1 MTGPARPATRAWC
14 SPTRP
19 GRRLSTTRSPGTPW
33 RTISPPPGTECGAN
47 PGSPQFDRP
56 RVVVVAD
63 PAMVVVR
70 RRRRRLI
77 RILLAVCAVL
87 VVVGVA
93 GASAGALLAH
103 RFESAVT
110 RANLLAPAAR
120 ADAPAEHAPVAGP
133 LNFLVVGSD
142 LRTDDPNEG
151 QRSDTII
158 IAHVPRALDRLDL
171 VSIPRDLWVDV
182 PPDPTV
188 RFGGDTTKIN
198 AAFEYGGGGAGGTRL
213 LSQTLTDVVG
223 VRFDGA
229 VVVDFSGL
237 TQAVD
242 LLGGVRM
249 CVDTRVVSI
258 HTHAVFEPGCRMMTG
273 AQALDYL
280 RQRYGLA
287 DGDFDRQ
294 QHQQEF
300 LKALLQQA
308 RTSGALANPVKL
320 DRLLESIGR
329 SLTVDTG
336 STSLIDLIFALSG
349 LGPDDLTGIRLP
361 FALDTVGDQSVV
373 RATAEADGL
382 YRALRADDLQGWAG
396 EHPQWVNKI

>member
-1 MTGPARPATRAWC
+1 VV
-14 SPTRP
+14 
-19 GRRLSTTRSPGTPW
+19 
-33 RTISPPPGTECGAN
+33 CG
-47 PGSPQFDRP
+47 
-56 RVVVVAD
+56 
-63 PAMVVVR
+63 
-70 RRRRRLI
+70 
-77 RILLAVCAVL
+77 VL
-87 VVVGVA
+87 VVVAGA

-103 RFESAVT
+103 RFEHAVT

-120 ADAPAEHAPVAGP
+120 AQAPAPHAPVAGP
-133 LNFLVVGSD
+133 LNFLVIGSD
-142 LRTDDPNEG
+142 LRTDDPAEG

-158 IAHVPRALDRLDL
+158 IAHVPRTMDRLDL
-171 VSIPRDLWVDV
+171 VSIPRDLWVDI
-182 PPDPTV
+182 PADPTL

-198 AAFEYGGGGAGGTRL
+198 AAFEDGGGGAGGARL
-213 LSQTLTDVVG
+213 LSQTVTDLVG

-249 CVDTRVVSI
+249 CVDARVVSI

-280 RQRYGLA
+280 RQRYGIA
-287 DGDFDRQ
+287 DGDFGRQ

-300 LKALLQQA
+300 LKALLTQA

-320 DRLLESIGR
+320 DGLLQSIGR

-336 STSLIDLIFALSG
+336 ANSLTDLVLALRG

-361 FALDTVGDQSVV
+361 FTLDTVGDQSVV
-373 RATAEADGL
+373 RATDEADGL
-382 YRALRADDLQGWAG
+382 YRALRADDLQGWTDD
-396 EHPQWVNKI
+396 HPQWVNKI

>member
-1 MTGPARPATRAWC
+1 V
-14 SPTRP
+14 
-19 GRRLSTTRSPGTPW
+19 
-33 RTISPPPGTECGAN
+33 GA
-47 PGSPQFDRP
+47 
-56 RVVVVAD
+56 VLIVVA
-63 PAMVVVR
+63 
-70 RRRRRLI
+70 
-77 RILLAVCAVL
+77 
-87 VVVGVA
+87 GA
-93 GASAGALLAH
+93 GASAGALLVH
-103 RFESAVT
+103 RFEHAVT
-110 RANLLAPAAR
+110 KANLLAPAAR
-120 ADAPAEHAPVAGP
+120 AEAPAPHASVTGP
-133 LNFLVVGSD
+133 LNFLVIGSD
-142 LRTDDPNEG
+142 LRTDDPDEG

-158 IAHVPRALDRLDL
+158 IAHVPRTMDRLDL
-171 VSIPRDLWVDV
+171 VSIPRDLWVDI
-182 PPDPTV
+182 PADPSV

-198 AAFEYGGGGAGGTRL
+198 AAFDYGGGGAGGTQL
-213 LSQTLTDVVG
+213 LSQTLTDLVG

-280 RQRYGLA
+280 RQRYGLS
-287 DGDFDRQ
+287 DGDFGRQ

-300 LKALLQQA
+300 LKALLAQA
-308 RTSGALANPVKL
+308 RSSGALANPMKL
-320 DRLLESIGR
+320 DGLLQSIGR

-336 STSLIDLIFALSG
+336 SASLTDLIFALRR

-361 FALDTVGDQSVV
+361 YTLDTVGDQSIV
-373 RATAEADGL
+373 RATDEADGL
-382 YRALRADDLQGWAG
+382 YRALRTDDLQGWTS